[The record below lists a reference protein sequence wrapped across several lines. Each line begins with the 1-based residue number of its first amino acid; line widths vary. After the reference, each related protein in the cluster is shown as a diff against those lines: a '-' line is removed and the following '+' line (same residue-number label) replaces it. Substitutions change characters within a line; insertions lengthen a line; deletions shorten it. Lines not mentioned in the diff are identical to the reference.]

1 MGNFHFNFHSFPP
14 LRWSDNFLLI
24 CSLHLRIELVPGANN
39 DVSDDDGESTRIF
52 SARHRRKTL
61 SRQLRVEGKSLGN
74 VENVWI
80 ILKTFSI
87 LLRLRCHG
95 PFVTLVCFWI

>member
-1 MGNFHFNFHSFPP
+1 MMMEN
-14 LRWSDNFLLI
+14 LRGFFLLA
-24 CSLHLRIELVPGANN
+24 IEEKLCPASCVW
-39 DVSDDDGESTRIF
+39 
-52 SARHRRKTL
+52 K
-61 SRQLRVEGKSLGN
+61 KKKGN

-95 PFVTLVCFWI
+95 PIVTLVCFWI

>member
-1 MGNFHFNFHSFPP
+1 MMFQMMMEN
-14 LRWSDNFLLI
+14 LRGFFLLA
-24 CSLHLRIELVPGANN
+24 IE
-39 DVSDDDGESTRIF
+39 E
-52 SARHRRKTL
+52 KTL

-95 PFVTLVCFWI
+95 PIVTLVCFWI